1 MFQYLKN
8 LPSESIIKAQHM
20 VLNVHFWHKIFVD
33 YFKFSKFKVTLSK
46 IQRTRISTCIQR
58 FQFWSRG
65 FLSTYFALH
74 LCHNYWC
81 DVSEFDHKVS
91 SYLRRVFDGYSSNWF
106 WSFSFQFTQIIG
118 LDFFLSRILL
128 VTRISMVQ
136 TSQQTR
142 LYVNRNSTPIFKIEV
157 ICLKKNGSFWKYT
170 QNFLCEG
177 FLPLLFFPW
186 NC

>member
-1 MFQYLKN
+1 MTQ
-8 LPSESIIKAQHM
+8 
-20 VLNVHFWHKIFVD
+20 
-33 YFKFSKFKVTLSK
+33 
-46 IQRTRISTCIQR
+46 ISTCIQR

-91 SYLRRVFDGYSSNWF
+91 SYLRRVFDGYCSNWF